1 MTLSRISPEEAALR
15 MREGYVYLDV
25 RNPDEFA
32 LGHPRGAYNI
42 PWLDPEAPTRTP
54 NSRFLEVL
62 KASFAPDQPIVVGC
76 QTGRRSLSAAE
87 LLIQEGYAQ
96 VVDQRAGFAGSK
108 DAFGGVVEPG
118 WQARGLPIA
127 YQAEPG
133 RDYRALQG
141 VLAGGGAEGKK
152 PGPG

>member
-1 MTLSRISPEEAALR
+1 MTLSRISPAEAAQLLAA
-15 MREGYVYLDV
+15 GYVYLDV

-32 LGHPRGAYNI
+32 LGHPQGAYNI

-54 NSRFLEVL
+54 NPRFVELV
-62 KASFAPDQPIVVGC
+62 KRHFAPDQRLIIGC

-87 LLIQEGYAQ
+87 LLIREGYANI
-96 VVDQRAGFAGSK
+96 VEQRAGFAGTK

-118 WQARGLPIA
+118 WQARGLPVA

-133 RDYRALQG
+133 CDYRALD
-141 VLAGGGAEGKK
+141 EGTK
-152 PGPG
+152 PELR